1 MQRSVK
7 IMLHFKNILVPY
19 DGSEQAKRAVN
30 TAVSFARSC
39 DCPKIYIAT
48 ISNSATPLEISA
60 IANSDM
66 QKREKEDFPGQIDL
80 TEAEALIPDSMA
92 HDLLF
97 EIGEPVPMLLYL
109 AGETKADLIIMGNRG
124 RSTWKSLLM
133 GSVSRDVLSNAKC
146 PVIIVK

>member
-1 MQRSVK
+1 
-7 IMLHFKNILVPY
+7 
-19 DGSEQAKRAVN
+19 
-30 TAVSFARSC
+30 
-39 DCPKIYIAT
+39 
-48 ISNSATPLEISA
+48 
-60 IANSDM
+60 M